1 LAASSSILIV
11 YFIRYH
17 FTLAI
22 NPNAKKVVKKIKQ
35 NINLLDN
42 PVTTI
47 CGLICFFYSLV
58 LIGLPLVYETFAE
71 IDIYYSAGLG
81 IIGLC
86 LLIIPDD
93 VKGALRKF
101 INKKSE

>member
-1 LAASSSILIV
+1 
-11 YFIRYH
+11 
-17 FTLAI
+17 LAI
-22 NPNAKKVVKKIKQ
+22 NPNAQEMVKKIKQ

-93 VKGALRKF
+93 VKGALRKL

>member
-1 LAASSSILIV
+1 LATSSAVFIV
-11 YFIRYH
+11 YFIRNH
-17 FTLAI
+17 FTLATY
-22 NPNAKKVVKKIKQ
+22 PNAKKVVKKIRQ

-71 IDIYYSAGLG
+71 IDIRYSVGIG

-93 VKGALRKF
+93 VKGALRKL

>member
-1 LAASSSILIV
+1 LATSGAIFIV
-11 YFIRYH
+11 YFISYH

-22 NPNAKKVVKKIKQ
+22 NPNAQEMVKKIKQ

-93 VKGALRKF
+93 VKGALRKL